1 MFGLLRTSKLGVVI
15 VIATLM
21 ALGSSTQ
28 SQAQTTGTVRIKIAK
43 VGFIVGVGGGSGT
56 LTYHGRTYRL
66 SVGGV
71 SLGTIGVS
79 AVNLVGTVRN
89 LQNPADIS
97 GVYNAV
103 SASVAVIG
111 GGKVATLQNEKGVVI
126 EVHGVQVGLEASISV
141 SGMSLT
147 LQ

>member
-1 MFGLLRTSKLGVVI
+1 MFGLLRTPKLGVI
-15 VIATLM
+15 IMIATLM

-28 SQAQTTGTVRIKIAK
+28 LQAQTTGTVHLKIAK
-43 VGFIVGVGGGSGT
+43 VGFIVGIGGGSGT

-71 SLGTIGVS
+71 SLGTIGAS
-79 AVNLVGTVRN
+79 AVNLVGTVHN
-89 LQNPADIS
+89 LREPADIS

-111 GGKVATLQNEKGVVI
+111 GGKVATLKNEKGVVL
-126 EVHGVQVGLEASISV
+126 EVHGAQVGLEASISV

>member
-1 MFGLLRTSKLGVVI
+1 MFGLLRAAKFGAAIL
-15 VIATLM
+15 IATLLV
-21 ALGSSTQ
+21 LGSSNQ
-28 SQAQTTGTVRIKIAK
+28 SQAQATGTVRIKIAK
-43 VGFIVGVGGGSGT
+43 VGFIVGIGGGSGT

-71 SLGTIGVS
+71 SLGTIGAS

-89 LQNPADIS
+89 LHDPADIS

-111 GGKVATLQNEKGVVI
+111 GGKVATLQNEKGVVL